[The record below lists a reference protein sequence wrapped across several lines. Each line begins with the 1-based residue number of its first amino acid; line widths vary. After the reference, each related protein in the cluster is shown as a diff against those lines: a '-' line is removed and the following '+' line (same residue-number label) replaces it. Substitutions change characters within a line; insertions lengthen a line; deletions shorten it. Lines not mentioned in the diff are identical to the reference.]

1 MDLKQKIDS
10 TENELKK
17 QKEQEINLAA
27 DRENGTITERGEV
40 DAVWIIFC
48 GFLAA

>member
-1 MDLKQKIDS
+1 M
-10 TENELKK
+10 EVGHEH
-17 QKEQEINLAA
+17 KESKRRTWPLAGK
-27 DRENGTITERGEV
+27 NGMIIERGEV

>member
-1 MDLKQKIDS
+1 MS
-10 TENELKK
+10 TK
-17 QKEQEINLAA
+17 KEQGMNPAV
-27 DRENGTITERGEV
+27 DGENGTITERGEV

>member
-1 MDLKQKIDS
+1 MRTKRARD
-10 TENELKK
+10 EPGAN
-17 QKEQEINLAA
+17 
-27 DRENGTITERGEV
+27 RENGTITEGREV

>member
-1 MDLKQKIDS
+1 MS
-10 TENELKK
+10 KK
-17 QKEQEINLAA
+17 RARDEPNLAA
-27 DRENGTITERGEV
+27 NRENGTITERGEV